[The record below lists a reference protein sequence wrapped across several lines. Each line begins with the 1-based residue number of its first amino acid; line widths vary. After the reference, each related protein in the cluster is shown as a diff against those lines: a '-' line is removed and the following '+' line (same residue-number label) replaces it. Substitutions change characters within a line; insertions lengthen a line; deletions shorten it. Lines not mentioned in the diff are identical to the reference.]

1 MVFSP
6 SCAHHVDAESRLP
19 PAPPPLPRGMSVRDD
34 DEGGAGWVGHDGDMP
49 DDKAWV
55 WNSATAKF
63 ELKWKWE
70 ALLPEKPRDRPSW
83 ADATSPLPEGDEQ
96 VHSDQH
102 DQHDTDG
109 EPTDGPS
116 TLAQPPSPIAI
127 NSGENDQ
134 HVTAVEPTE
143 QRSTV
148 AQPASPA
155 TSSSAGGEHVATAD
169 VTAAVSVKHPS
180 VERTAGGDAI
190 VPGESDANDAGA
202 VDDAPCN
209 DDDDAV
215 VGPATSSSSSHGD
228 HEGMRSASVTSMDNA
243 LPPHDAPN
251 TASPSTPSMPVD
263 GGAAG
268 VDAQHVEQLASGA
281 ARDGSLHLVRADT
294 PPSLNEL
301 LQSSQPPLDELDQH
315 AGNQDALQAAAQPD
329 EPTVAAPQ
337 PTPLPDVSHEAEA
350 GNTEVSLVGGA
361 SPAHNDSCEPGEAVV
376 ASPGRPATM
385 TSDNM
390 MSPCAD
396 ADTHNGG
403 LSDHDD
409 NTTASV
415 TTHNRGEEPRHTS
428 DSSANDESDG
438 SDSHSGSDRS
448 SDEGAQDDKQP
459 GKKAPSKSKKA
470 AKRKT
475 SKTNKQK
482 RRRRSSGKLPRRKGK
497 LSGSGTT
504 GKPSAGL
511 ADTVKPVKQGRRRR
525 GKAREARLRT
535 DGPGDGKHTSEG
547 GKPKP
552 HSRRGSKA
560 TPKPSTRRRSSSKS
574 SAARRRKS
582 SARKVVTA
590 GTAGHEG
597 AASAIDAGEE
607 PQLGV
612 PPLTNGVVVQFM
624 PLGKEGRLRAA
635 EERRRQARRARWEQE
650 VQERMAKLEGLAGD
664 DLAYALVKSSHN
676 VTGAS
681 LQRRIARG
689 KRVVPKLQAIFRG
702 QRVRSALV
710 RLHFNAVV
718 IQCAF
723 RQWVARWTRYGVHYM
738 CACVRVCVCA
748 CRSLTSAWEHPM
760 LLHAQVPPASHPCHH
775 HPASTRA
782 PPHRGEEV
790 APAVPWHGVTSS
802 QVARLRRQEHGG
814 PVAVQRRA
822 HCEVVPRR
830 TTPPRLPRGC
840 APRGGSRRARNR
852 CQAHP
857 EADAGLLP
865 APVDGVGA
873 VVRRHSPARR
883 EIAPE
888 APQAAMDHGCAAAS
902 HRAGL
907 PAAEVEPLHRCRS
920 RRTGP
925 CAVPA
930 MCGCPARDVTRGG
943 ATGVADTLPSTHG
956 KVAHPCQ
963 DTSGAPRGHTV

>member
-1 MVFSP
+1 
-6 SCAHHVDAESRLP
+6 
-19 PAPPPLPRGMSVRDD
+19 MSIRDD

-83 ADATSPLPEGDEQ
+83 ADATSPLPEADEQ

-102 DQHDTDG
+102 DQHDTAA

-116 TLAQPPSPIAI
+116 TLAQPPSPVAI
-127 NSGENDQ
+127 NSGKNDQ

-148 AQPASPA
+148 AQPVSPA

-169 VTAAVSVKHPS
+169 VTTAVSVKHPS
-180 VERTAGGDAI
+180 GERTAGGDAMGS
-190 VPGESDANDAGA
+190 VPGENDASDAGA
-202 VDDAPCN
+202 VDDAPC
-209 DDDDAV
+209 DGDDDAV

-228 HEGMRSASVTSMDNA
+228 HKGMRSASVTSMDNA

-251 TASPSTPSMPVD
+251 TASPSTPPMPVD

-301 LQSSQPPLDELDQH
+301 PQSSQPPLDELDQH

-329 EPTVAAPQ
+329 EPSVAAPQ
-337 PTPLPDVSHEAEA
+337 PTPLPDVSHEADA
-350 GNTEVSLVGGA
+350 GKTDVSLVVGA
-361 SPAHNDSCEPGEAVV
+361 SPAHNDSCEPGDAVV

-396 ADTHNGG
+396 ADTHNGR
-403 LSDHDD
+403 LPDHDD

-415 TTHNRGEEPRHTS
+415 TAHNRGEEPRHTS

-438 SDSHSGSDRS
+438 SDSHCGSDRS

-459 GKKAPSKSKKA
+459 GKKAPTKSKKA

-482 RRRRSSGKLPRRKGK
+482 RPRRSSGKLRRRKGK

-511 ADTVKPVKQGRRRR
+511 ADTVKSVKQGRRRR

-560 TPKPSTRRRSSSKS
+560 TTTPSTRCRSSSKS
-574 SAARRRKS
+574 SATRRRKS

-738 CACVRVCVCA
+738 CTCVHVCVCA
-748 CRSLTSAWEHPM
+748 CRQVSLARGHIPCCFMCRYHLRLIRAIITLQAHVRRRIAVRKWLQQFHGMVLLQARWRAYVDRSMVALWRYSAGRIVRWY
-760 LLHAQVPPASHPCHH
+760 
-775 HPASTRA
+775 RA
-782 PPHRGEEV
+782 
-790 APAVPWHGVTSS
+790 
-802 QVARLRRQEHGG
+802 ARLRHAFRVVVRHAVVLDERETAARRIQKLTRGYFQRRWMAWVLSCAVTVQRAARSHLKYRRLQWTMAVRLQAIVRGFQRRKLNRYTAAAVVVQVRARC
-814 PVAVQRRA
+814 PPCVAVQL
-822 HCEVVPRR
+822 V
-830 TTPPRLPRGC
+830 
-840 APRGGSRRARNR
+840 
-852 CQAHP
+852 
-857 EADAGLLP
+857 
-865 APVDGVGA
+865 
-873 VVRRHSPARR
+873 
-883 EIAPE
+883 
-888 APQAAMDHGCAAAS
+888 M
-902 HRAGL
+902 
-907 PAAEVEPLHRCRS
+907 
-920 RRTGP
+920 
-925 CAVPA
+925 
-930 MCGCPARDVTRGG
+930 
-943 ATGVADTLPSTHG
+943 
-956 KVAHPCQ
+956 
-963 DTSGAPRGHTV
+963 